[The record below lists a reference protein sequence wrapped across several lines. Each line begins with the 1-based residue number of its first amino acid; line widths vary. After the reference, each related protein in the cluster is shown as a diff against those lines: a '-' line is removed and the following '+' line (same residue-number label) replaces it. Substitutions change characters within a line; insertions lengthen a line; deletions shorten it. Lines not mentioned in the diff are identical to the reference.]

1 MVSLT
6 RGTVN
11 VGASMG
17 NGRCTV
23 PSVGNT
29 GPVVL
34 LIRIS
39 QRIKVHSRIAINEGT
54 SEDLELLVKAS
65 DGATTTSQEME
76 SSGFSLQGS
85 LLPDTDRGQIGKNQ
99 AKESTKANTK
109 VDRIRRW
116 SLQFPTNMLLKDP
129 RQSCL
134 PIRRLHGSWL
144 LHRLCRRQV

>member
-54 SEDLELLVKAS
+54 SEDLELLVKAR
-65 DGATTTSQEME
+65 GGPTTTSKETE
-76 SSGFSLQGS
+76 VSGFSLPGS
-85 LLPDTDRGQIGKNQ
+85 PLPGTGLGRIDRRQ
-99 AKESTKANTK
+99 ARGNTKASTK
-109 VDRIRRW
+109 VDR
-116 SLQFPTNMLLKDP
+116 T
-129 RQSCL
+129 
-134 PIRRLHGSWL
+134 
-144 LHRLCRRQV
+144 